1 MKKVRFAEEQMVA
14 ILREADRS
22 PVADVAR
29 KPSAELCRT
38 ETAK

>member
-14 ILREADRS
+14 ILRVADRG

-29 KPSAELCRT
+29 KRKGSEQT
-38 ETAK
+38 IYV